1 MEFDTKRELLEYLG
15 KNPTDNKLVDRMMA
29 RGEVVKRDGVFY
41 LVVED
46 EVSRLR
52 RKVKELESVSGDVV
66 ARGLYEDEQR
76 ENGELR
82 EKVLKLEAE
91 NKSLK
96 NNEWGD
102 LIEKLKDAEVNVKY
116 YKDLYE
122 KESENNKEIIKNMYR
137 YITWTLH
144 IKVKWED
151 FRNYALGYEGQ

>member
-82 EKVLKLEAE
+82 ERVLKLEAE

-96 NNEWGD
+96 NNE
-102 LIEKLKDAEVNVKY
+102 
-116 YKDLYE
+116 
-122 KESENNKEIIKNMYR
+122 
-137 YITWTLH
+137 
-144 IKVKWED
+144 
-151 FRNYALGYEGQ
+151 